1 VVKQCNLGSTS
12 ELKDCMVDVDRVIW
26 CATGFSGPRGK
37 TSPWSLL
44 GRVIRFKLG
53 QLTGRALDV
62 RGPAKAARLL
72 KKNLSSEEEQGVLP
86 KVVLLS
92 SAAVTRPSWSEDKRA
107 RFQEAANI
115 PIVKLNPLGILG
127 TKAKGEEKL
136 RRAGVPYSIVRA
148 CGINA
153 THPSG
158 DLVVSSGDTAI
169 GRINPSDVATVLAT
183 VLTVPEST
191 GKTFEVYAN
200 EQKAGG
206 AWTTRGSKSQ
216 LVDGLSAV
224 KQDKDRTENE

>member
-1 VVKQCNLGSTS
+1 
-12 ELKDCMVDVDRVIW
+12 MVDVDRVIW

-127 TKAKGEEKL
+127 TKAKGEEKPKL
-136 RRAGVPYSIVRA
+136 DHVRSWLK
-148 CGINA
+148 GIGTIDEEGNV
-153 THPSG
+153 T
-158 DLVVSSGDTAI
+158 LVKKLHDWLYPAPT
-169 GRINPSDVATVLAT
+169 
-183 VLTVPEST
+183 
-191 GKTFEVYAN
+191 
-200 EQKAGG
+200 
-206 AWTTRGSKSQ
+206 
-216 LVDGLSAV
+216 
-224 KQDKDRTENE
+224 